1 MADPKVNIIVHYP
14 EWGEINKGIDGMHG
28 TPADSVEEAMEI
40 AKEYYPEGRTF
51 LEGQYQPA
59 TKGGVES
66 GR

>member
-1 MADPKVNIIVHYP
+1 MTERKINIIIHSP

-40 AKEYYPEGRTF
+40 VEEYYPKGNTF
-51 LEGQYQPA
+51 LEEQHKPA
-59 TKGGVES
+59 TKQGVES